1 MSGLRDRLKPLQKAW
16 PRLVRNHVVHPLQAA
31 LAYAAYGVLR
41 CVPIDVASAI
51 GAWAARTIGMR
62 IGATRHGDRNLQLVM
77 PELTAKERRR
87 ILTGMWDNLGRVL
100 GEYPHLRAL
109 GRKETRRADRI
120 TVDGIENYHA
130 ARADGRPVIMALA
143 HFGNWEAGPI
153 VATRHG
159 APLTIFVRP
168 LNNRLVDRLVRGV
181 RLSLGTGLLEKRMAG
196 NDARRALGLLRN
208 GGVLGVMVDQRYTG
222 GLKVP
227 FIGQDALTSPAAVE
241 MAYHFN
247 CALLPMRVERTRGA
261 RYRAVIDPP
270 LDIPRTGDRKADVEE
285 GVIRLNRVVEA
296 WIRARP
302 EQWLWLHK
310 RWRLTP
316 KRPIKPPRV
325 MRQAS
330 PPSQAA

>member
-1 MSGLRDRLKPLQKAW
+1 MSRLDDRLTQLRKDM
-16 PRLVRNHVVHPLQAA
+16 PRLMRAYVVHPAEAA
-31 LAYAAYGVLR
+31 LAYAAYGMFR
-41 CVPIDVASAI
+41 CLPLDLAS
-51 GAWAARTIGMR
+51 GLGGWLARTIGLRM
-62 IGATRHGDRNLQLVM
+62 GANRHGDRNLQLVM
-77 PELTAKERRR
+77 PELSEAERRQ
-87 ILTGMWDNLGRVL
+87 ILSGMWDNLGRVI
-100 GEYPHLRAL
+100 GEYPHLRSLA
-109 GRKETRRADRI
+109 RAEARRADRI
-120 TVDGIENYHA
+120 TVDGIENYNL

-153 VATRHG
+153 VATRYG

-181 RLSLGTGLLEKRMAG
+181 RQSLGTGLLEKRMAG

-247 CALLPMRVERTRGA
+247 CALLPMRVERARGA
-261 RYRAVIDPP
+261 RYRAVIEAP

-285 GVIRLNRVVEA
+285 GVIRLNHVVER

-302 EQWLWLHK
+302 DQWLWLHK

-325 MRQAS
+325 MRQPG
-330 PPSQAA
+330 PPSQAV

>member
-1 MSGLRDRLKPLQKAW
+1 MSRPIERLSPQRKAALRLLRSC
-16 PRLVRNHVVHPLQAA
+16 VIHPLQAV
-31 LAYAAYGVLR
+31 LAYLAYGLFR
-41 CVPIDVASAI
+41 CLPIDMASGL
-51 GAWAARTIGMR
+51 GAWLARTIGMR
-62 IGATRHGDRNLQLVM
+62 IGATRHGDRNLRLVM
-77 PELTAKERRR
+77 PELTALQRRE
-87 ILTGMWDNLGRVL
+87 ILAGMWDNLGRVI

-109 GRKETRRADRI
+109 RRAETRRADRI
-120 TVDGIENYHA
+120 TVDGIEHYHA
-130 ARADGRPVIMALA
+130 ARADGRPVIVALA

-153 VATRHG
+153 IATRHG
-159 APLTIFVRP
+159 APLSIFVRP

-181 RLSLGTGLLEKRMAG
+181 RLSLGSELLEKRMAG
-196 NDARRALGLLRN
+196 NDARRALGILRN

-270 LDIPRTGDRKADVEE
+270 LDIPRTGDRKVDVEA
-285 GVIRLNRVVEA
+285 GVIRLNRVVEG

-325 MRQAS
+325 MRQDS
-330 PPSQAA
+330 PSRAA

>member
-1 MSGLRDRLKPLQKAW
+1 MRGLRNRLKPLRKAW
-16 PRLVRNHVVHPLQAA
+16 PRLVRAYVVHPLQAA
-31 LAYAAYGVLR
+31 LAYTVYGLLR
-41 CVPIDVASAI
+41 CMPIEVASSF
-51 GAWAARTIGMR
+51 GSWAARTIGMR

-77 PELTAKERRR
+77 PELTAAQRRE
-87 ILTGMWDNLGRVL
+87 ILTGMWDNLGRVM

-109 GRKETRRADRI
+109 GRAESRRADRI
-120 TVDGIENYHA
+120 TVDGIENYEA
-130 ARADGRPVIMALA
+130 ARADGRPVIIALA

-153 VATRHG
+153 VAIRHG

-168 LNNRLVDRLVRGV
+168 LNNRLVDRLVRSV
-181 RLSLGTGLLEKRMAG
+181 RSSLGTGLLEKRMAG
-196 NDARRALGLLRN
+196 NDARRALGILRN

-270 LDIPRTGDRKADVEE
+270 LDIPRRGDRKADVEE
-285 GVIRLNRVVEA
+285 GVIRLNRAVEG

-325 MRQAS
+325 MRES
-330 PPSQAA
+330 SPSQVA

>member
-1 MSGLRDRLKPLQKAW
+1 MSGLRDRLNLLRKAW
-16 PRLVRNHVVHPLQAA
+16 PRLVRSHVVHPLQAA
-31 LAYAAYGVLR
+31 VAYTAYALLR
-41 CVPIDVASAI
+41 CVPIDVASNI
-51 GAWAARTIGMR
+51 GSWAARTIGMR
-62 IGATRHGDRNLQLVM
+62 IGATRHGDRNLRLVM
-77 PELTAKERRR
+77 PELTAEQRHR
-87 ILTGMWDNLGRVL
+87 ILAGMWDNLGRVM

-109 GRKETRRADRI
+109 ARRETQHADRI

-130 ARADGRPVIMALA
+130 ARAGGRPVIMALA

-181 RLSLGTGLLEKRMAG
+181 RQSLGTGLLEKRMAG

-285 GVIRLNRVVEA
+285 GVIRLNRVVEG

-325 MRQAS
+325 MRQDS
-330 PPSQAA
+330 PSPAA

>member
-1 MSGLRDRLKPLQKAW
+1 MSGLRHRLKPLRKAW
-16 PRLVRNHVVHPLQAA
+16 PRLVRSYAVHPLQAA
-31 LAYAAYGVLR
+31 LAYTVYGLLR
-41 CVPIDVASAI
+41 CMPIDVASNF
-51 GAWAARTIGMR
+51 GSWAARTIGMR

-77 PELTAKERRR
+77 PELTAAQRRE
-87 ILTGMWDNLGRVL
+87 ILAGMWDNLGRVM
-100 GEYPHLRAL
+100 GEYPHLPAL
-109 GRKETRRADRI
+109 RRVEARRADRI
-120 TVDGIENYHA
+120 IVDGAEHFEA
-130 ARADGRPVIMALA
+130 AQADGRPVIMALA
-143 HFGNWEAGPI
+143 HYGNWEAGPI

-159 APLTIFVRP
+159 VPLSVFVRP

-181 RLSLGTGLLEKRMAG
+181 RLSLGSELLEKRMAG
-196 NDARRALGLLRN
+196 NDARRALGILRN

-227 FIGQDALTSPAAVE
+227 FIGHDALTSPAAVE

-261 RYRAVIDPP
+261 RYRAVVEPP

-285 GVIRLNRVVEA
+285 GMIRLNRVVEG

-316 KRPIKPPRV
+316 KRPIKPPRA
-325 MRQAS
+325 MRRSS
-330 PPSQAA
+330 PTQAA